1 MKLLNRFIPLAILL
15 WIILI
20 SISLIINLHSISK
33 SIFNNAR
40 SQTSAFFEEIEIMR
54 AWNAMHGGV
63 YVKVDKNVYPNQFL
77 DVPNRDIRIDSL
89 DLNLTLVNPAYM
101 TRLVANVAKLKNKTQ
116 FHITSLNPIRPQN
129 KADNWETTM
138 LNSFEQ
144 GVKDTMELWQM
155 NGEMVYRYMRP
166 LIVKQVCLKCHA
178 KQGYELG
185 DIRGGIQVTI
195 PADEYIVSENNLKTN
210 VWVIHIV
217 VLIIGLVVLL
227 LYKIMVDR
235 YIKNLMKAH
244 KEVEKQKVI
253 AQKAYDKAEL
263 ASHYKSLFL
272 ANMSHEIRTPLNGII
287 GFTSILK
294 QGELTEE
301 QKEQLDVI
309 SISGE
314 NLLSLINDIIDYSKI
329 EANQLT
335 LENIPTD
342 LKLAI
347 KETEKILKLKANEK
361 GLDLSLIIHPEVP
374 KWILGDQTRIKQI
387 LINFTNNAI
396 KFTESGFVNINVYP
410 IEKKRNKITIKF
422 DIIDTGIGISED
434 NHDKLFKV
442 FSQAEE
448 STTRKFGGSGLGLAI
463 SKQLA
468 EMMGGEVGFSSALGE
483 GSTFWFT
490 GVFELSAQPRK
501 TQQKSKADF
510 SKMNL
515 SILLVEDNIINQK
528 VAMAHFSNIELDVSL
543 AKNGQEA
550 VDMYKKNNYDLIFMD
565 IQMPIMD
572 GYEATKQIRKYESS
586 HPEHHKTVIIAMTAN
601 ALKGEKEKCI
611 SLGMNDYLA
620 KPFKPEDLNNVI
632 KRNT

>member
-1 MKLLNRFIPLAILL
+1 MKAVNRIIPFAILL

-20 SISLIINLHSISK
+20 AISLAFNLNSISK
-33 SIFNNAR
+33 SVFKNAR

-54 AWNAMHGGV
+54 AWNANHGGV
-63 YVKVDKNVYPNQFL
+63 YVKIGENIYPNPYL
-77 DVPNRDIRIDSL
+77 DVPNRDLRIDSL
-89 DLNLTLVNPAYM
+89 DLDLTLVNPAYM
-101 TRLVANVAKLKNKTQ
+101 TRLVANVAKESNKTQ

-129 KADNWETTM
+129 KADDWETAM
-138 LNSFEQ
+138 LHSFEQ
-144 GVKDTMELWQM
+144 GVKDTMELQQI

-166 LIVKQVCLKCHA
+166 LVVKQACLKCHS

-185 DIRGGIQVTI
+185 DIRGGIQVSI
-195 PADEYIVSENNLKTN
+195 PATEYIISENSLKTN
-210 VWVIHIV
+210 AWIIHIFIFI
-217 VLIIGLVVLL
+217 LGLIGLVV
-227 LYKIMVDR
+227 YKKMVDR
-235 YIKNLMKAH
+235 FIGTLMTAN
-244 KEVEKQKVI
+244 KEVEKQKLI

-294 QGELTEE
+294 QGKLTDE

-335 LENIPTD
+335 LENIPINLRQT
-342 LKLAI
+342 I
-347 KETEKILKLKANEK
+347 QETEKILKLKANEK
-361 GLDLSLIIHPEVP
+361 GLDLSLIIHPELP
-374 KWILGDQTRIKQI
+374 KWISGDPTRIKQI

-396 KFTESGFVNINVYP
+396 KFTDKGFVNINVYP
-410 IEKKRNKITIKF
+410 VKKTRNRVTIKF
-422 DIIDTGIGISED
+422 DVVDTGIGISKE
-434 NHDKLFKV
+434 NHNKLFKV
-442 FSQAEE
+442 FSQAEA

-468 EMMGGEVGFSSALGE
+468 SMMGGEVGFTSALGE

-490 GVFELSAQPRK
+490 GTFKLSQAPVYVEK
-501 TQQKSKADF
+501 KSRTDF
-510 SKMNL
+510 SGLNL
-515 SILLVEDNIINQK
+515 TILLVEDNIINQK
-528 VAMAHFSNIELDVSL
+528 VAIAHFSNIELEVSL
-543 AKNGQEA
+543 ANNGQEA
-550 VDMYKKNNYDLIFMD
+550 VDMHKENNYDMIFMD

-572 GYEATKQIRKYESS
+572 GYEATKEIRKSESS
-586 HPEHHKTVIIAMTAN
+586 IKTRNKTVIIAMTAN

-611 SLGMNDYLA
+611 GIGMNDYLA
-620 KPFKPEDLNNVI
+620 KPFKPEDLHDVI
-632 KRNT
+632 VKNT

>member
-166 LIVKQVCLKCHA
+166 LMVKQACLKCHA